1 MSGVDSEQHLVC
13 TLSFASFRSFLEM
26 IKRGAYADKTYDRR
40 VVWNNVIWPLIL
52 ELARPHFTLDE
63 YRRKQYQYGREHDK
77 GISNS
82 RLSGGLKSL
91 TSKRILRRELNERN
105 AKQSYSIHYRLIP
118 YMRKR
123 IDLEYGLAAKEVS
136 HFK

>member
-1 MSGVDSEQHLVC
+1 
-13 TLSFASFRSFLEM
+13 M
-26 IKRGAYADKTYDRR
+26 IERGTYAEKTYDRM

-52 ELARPHFTLDE
+52 ELGRPNFTLDE
-63 YRRKQYQYGREHDK
+63 YRIRQYQYNRDHDL
-77 GISNS
+77 GVSNN

-91 TSKRILRRELNERN
+91 TSKQILRRDLNKQKS
-105 AKQSYSIHYRLIP
+105 KQSYSIHYRLIP

-123 IDLEYGLAAKEVS
+123 INLEYGLAVNEVS

>member
-1 MSGVDSEQHLVC
+1 MVCDLSLV
-13 TLSFASFRSFLEM
+13 SFRSFREM

-40 VVWNNVIWPLIL
+40 VGWNNVIWPLIL
-52 ELARPHFTLDE
+52 ELDRPYFTLDE
-63 YRRKQYQYGREHDK
+63 YRMKQYQYSKEHDK

-91 TSKRILRRELNERN
+91 TSKGILRRELNEHN
-105 AKQSYSIHYRLIP
+105 TKQSYSIHYRLIP

-123 IDLEYGLAAKEVS
+123 INLEYGLAVKEVS

>member
-1 MSGVDSEQHLVC
+1 MVCNLSLV
-13 TLSFASFRSFLEM
+13 SFRPFQEM
-26 IKRGAYADKTYDRR
+26 IKRGAYADKTYNSR

-52 ELARPHFTLDE
+52 ELDRPYFTLDE
-63 YRRKQYQYGREHDK
+63 YRMKQYQYSKEHDK

-91 TSKRILRRELNERN
+91 TSKRILRRELNEHN
-105 AKQSYSIHYRLIP
+105 TKQSYSIHYRLIP

-123 IDLEYGLAAKEVS
+123 INLEYGLAVKEVS

>member
-1 MSGVDSEQHLVC
+1 MGC
-13 TLSFASFRSFLEM
+13 TLSLVRFRTFQEM
-26 IKRGAYADKTYDRR
+26 IKRGAYANKTYDRR

-52 ELARPHFTLDE
+52 ELDRPYFTLDE
-63 YRRKQYQYGREHDK
+63 YRMKQYQYSKEHGK

-91 TSKRILRRELNERN
+91 TSKRILRRELNEQN
-105 AKQSYSIHYRLIP
+105 TKQSYSIHYRLIP

-123 IDLEYGLAAKEVS
+123 INLEYGLAVKEVS

>member
-1 MSGVDSEQHLVC
+1 MME
-13 TLSFASFRSFLEM
+13 
-26 IKRGAYADKTYDRR
+26 RGAYAEKTYDRM

-52 ELARPHFTLDE
+52 ELGRPYFTLDE
-63 YRRKQYQYGREHDK
+63 YLMKLHQYNKEHGK

-91 TSKRILRRELNERN
+91 TSKYILRRESNEQKS
-105 AKQSYSIHYRLIP
+105 KQSYSIHYRLIP

-123 IDLEYGLAAKEVS
+123 INLEYGLAVKEVS
-136 HFK
+136 HFKK